1 MPTLSSMKRLLHCVA
16 LLAACASLAY
26 SKPPANTQHPNI
38 VLITLDTTRADRMG
52 FLGSE
57 RGLTPNLDALARE
70 GVVFPRAYAQV
81 PLTTPSHAVILT
93 GTYPEFNN
101 VNYMGDSLGKTLP
114 FLPDILRRNGYR
126 TAAFVGALVLDPRKL
141 APGFARGFEL
151 YDAGY
156 HRRRGSEDR
165 YRSLERRGEEVVRRA
180 LGWLNKRPPGP
191 FFLWVHLYDPHDPY
205 SPPEPFSTRY
215 KAEPYDGEI
224 AYTDSVV
231 GNLIAGLKARGLFD
245 NSLLAVMADH
255 GEAFGEHGERH
266 HGIFLYDETIHV
278 PLVLKLPGRTAPRRI
293 EDRVGLVEVA
303 PTVLQVAHLPVPPGM
318 QGKSLLRLARLEQP
332 GVADPPTDSDLQRP
346 VYSESAYGHLSFG
359 WSTLRAW
366 RTGKYLYIEAPSRE
380 LYDQSADP
388 SAANNLA
395 SQSKAVA
402 DTAGAQI
409 VEFVRTIKGSI
420 EKRTE
425 LSPEQNENLHAL
437 GYFSTTTGVS
447 DEAEREDGPDPK
459 DRIDTANLLYEALVD
474 MEQEQFRQAVPVL
487 EQVLERE
494 PNTPIAS
501 LQLGRAYMSLREYQ
515 KAIAPFRT
523 LVERKPADAFVRYE
537 LGCALVKTGNWD
549 EALPH
554 FEAAVSQMTGSAM
567 MHFYLAMVYQKTSR
581 IDDATKEFQNA
592 LRVDSNNFPANLLLG
607 RLLVMNR
614 RAPDALPY
622 LRKAAKLRTDS
633 IDVHRFMADAYAQL
647 GQQENSRRELAEA
660 DRLQSHGGSRLG
672 TPTDG
677 PGSVVNP

>member
-1 MPTLSSMKRLLHCVA
+1 MGMLLPVKRLLHGVA
-16 LLAACASLAY
+16 LLLVSASLAY
-26 SKPPANTQHPNI
+26 CKPPANAQHPNI
-38 VLITLDTTRADRMG
+38 ILITLDTTRADRMG

-70 GVVFPRAYAQV
+70 GVVFSHAYAQV

-101 VNYMGDSLGKTLP
+101 VNYMGDSLGKMLP

-126 TAAFVGALVLDPRKL
+126 TAAFVGALVLDPKKL
-141 APGFARGFEL
+141 APGFERGFEL

-156 HRRRGSEDR
+156 HRRRGNEDR
-165 YRSLERRGEEVVRRA
+165 YRSLERRGEEVVKRA
-180 LGWLNKRPPGP
+180 LDWLSKRPAGP

-224 AYTDSVV
+224 AYTDSMV
-231 GNLIAGLKARGLFD
+231 GKFIAGLKTRGLFD

-255 GEAFGEHGERH
+255 GEAFGEHGEKH
-266 HGIFLYDETIHV
+266 HGIFLYDETLHV
-278 PLVLKLPGRTAPRRI
+278 PLVFKLPGKAASRKI
-293 EDRVGLVEVA
+293 ENRVGLVDVA
-303 PTVLQVAHLPVPPGM
+303 PTVLQVAHLPVPPVM
-318 QGKSLLRLARLEQP
+318 QGKSLLQHMKSGQA
-332 GVADPPTDSDLQRP
+332 GAANPPADSDLQRP

-380 LYDQSADP
+380 LYDQSGDP

-409 VEFVRTIKGSI
+409 AEFVRTIKGSVK
-420 EKRTE
+420 ERTQ
-425 LSPEQNENLHAL
+425 LSPEQSENLHAL
-437 GYFSTTTGVS
+437 GYFSAATGNPN
-447 DEAEREDGPDPK
+447 EAGPEDGPDPK
-459 DRIDTANLLYEALVD
+459 DKIDTANLLYEALVD
-474 MEQEQFRQAVPVL
+474 MEQEQFQEAVPVL
-487 EQVLERE
+487 QLVLERE

-501 LQLGRAYMSLREYQ
+501 LQLGRAYMSMREYQ

-523 LVERKPADAFVRYE
+523 LVEKKPDDAFARYE

-554 FEAAVSQMTGSAM
+554 FEVAVSQMTGSAM
-567 MHFYLAMVYQKTSR
+567 MHFYLALVYQKTSR
-581 IDDATKEFQNA
+581 IDDAKKEFQNA
-592 LRVDSNNFPANLLLG
+592 LRADSNNFPANLLLG
-607 RLLVMNR
+607 RLFVMNG

-622 LRKAAKLRTDS
+622 LQKAAKLRTDS
-633 IDVHRFMADAYAQL
+633 IDVHRFLADAYSQV
-647 GQQENSRRELAEA
+647 GQPENSRRELAEVE
-660 DRLQSHGGSRLG
+660 RLLSQGGSRLG
-672 TPTDG
+672 TPTE
-677 PGSVVNP
+677 PQ